1 MPSRN
6 RRGGCTGGRRRC
18 REEATEGGCDAR
30 GVAPLPE
37 TQMDNR
43 IGTLEDRLE
52 TRISLLESKV
62 DGVAKHSPS

>member
-1 MPSRN
+1 M
-6 RRGGCTGGRRRC
+6 RG
-18 REEATEGGCDAR
+18 
-30 GVAPLPE
+30 GVAPLLE

-62 DGVAKHSPS
+62 DGSHSTLVLTRRGRRGRE